1 MKRERLWGSV
11 FAAAALA
18 LVTAPPAEAQNNV
31 LRVVPQADVKVL
43 DSHFSSIQITKI
55 FALMVQDTLFAW
67 DYKLGAKP
75 QMVESWS
82 TSPDKL
88 TWTFKLRPG
97 LKFHDGQPVT
107 SKDAI
112 ASITRWT
119 KRDVIGQR
127 LAQFTA
133 EWNEIDN
140 NTFSLKLKEPY
151 GFVEF
156 SLGSAG
162 GQMPVIFRESDAKTD
177 AATQI
182 SSGIGSGPFI
192 LNRDEWKPG
201 AFVAFKKNPDYIPR
215 SEPVDGLTGGKV
227 ARVDRVEWHI
237 IPDAGTVAAA
247 LTKGEVDLWD
257 SPSTDQL
264 GPIVNNRDIVIEK
277 LPPFGNYGG
286 LRVNS
291 LHPPFNN
298 VKARQA
304 LAYLFDQ
311 RDFMAAAYG
320 DQRWWKVCHAYYVCD
335 GPWATE
341 AGSEMYKKKDMAKAK
356 QLFAEAGYKGEKLIL
371 ITTNELPQIGAMAQV
386 AAANLKEIGVN
397 VELQVSDW
405 GTVVSRMPKKDPP
418 DQGGWNMFTTWFT
431 GTTMHSPLTNIGTNM
446 RCGGANWFGWACDDE
461 AEKLRDAFLKAPDD
475 AARKAALEPLHKRLM
490 ETQPIALLGQFDPP
504 FVWRKN
510 VNGVVKGAVL
520 VFWNISKS

>member
-1 MKRERLWGSV
+1 MKRERLFGSV
-11 FAAAALA
+11 FAAAVLA
-18 LVTAPPAEAQNNV
+18 VSAAAPAAAQNNV
-31 LRVVPQADVKVL
+31 LRVVPQADVKIL
-43 DSHFSSIQITKI
+43 DSHVASIQVTKI

-75 QMVESWS
+75 QMVENWAASA
-82 TSPDKL
+82 DKL
-88 TWTFKLRPG
+88 TWTFSLRPG
-97 LKFHDGQPVT
+97 LKFHDGTPVT
-107 SKDAI
+107 SKDVI
-112 ASITRWT
+112 ASIERWV

-127 LAQFTA
+127 LATFTA
-133 EWNEIDN
+133 GWSAVDDR
-140 NTFSLKLKEPY
+140 TFTLKLKEPY

-162 GQMPVIFRESDAKTD
+162 GQMPVIFREADAKTD
-177 AATQI
+177 PMTAIAT
-182 SSGIGSGPFI
+182 GIGSGPFI

-215 SEPVDGLTGGKV
+215 AEPVDGLAGGKV
-227 ARVDRVEWHI
+227 AKVDRVEWHI

-257 SPSTDQL
+257 SPATDQL
-264 GPIVNNRDIVIEK
+264 GPIVNNKDIVIDK

-291 LHPPFNN
+291 LLPPFNN

-311 RDFMAAAYG
+311 KDFMAAAYG
-320 DQRWWKVCHAYYVCD
+320 DQKWWKVCNSYYVCD
-335 GPWATE
+335 GPWGTE
-341 AGSEMYKKKDMAKAK
+341 AGSEPYKKKDLAKAK
-356 QLFAEAGYKGEKLIL
+356 QLLAEAGYKGEKITL

-386 AAANLKEIGVN
+386 AAANLKEAGVN
-397 VELQVSDW
+397 VDMIVSDW
-405 GTVVSRMPKKDPP
+405 GTVVSRMSKKDPVE
-418 DQGGWNMFTTWFT
+418 QGGWNMFTTWFT
-431 GTTMHSPLTNIGTNM
+431 GTTMHSPLTNIATNM
-446 RCGGANWFGWACDDE
+446 ACGGGNWAGWACDAE
-461 AEKLRDAFLKAPDD
+461 SEKLRDTFLKAPDD
-475 AARKAALEPLHKRLM
+475 ASRRAALEPLHKRLQEM
-490 ETQPIALLGQFDPP
+490 QPVALLGQFDPP

-510 VNGVVKGAVL
+510 VQGVVKGSVL